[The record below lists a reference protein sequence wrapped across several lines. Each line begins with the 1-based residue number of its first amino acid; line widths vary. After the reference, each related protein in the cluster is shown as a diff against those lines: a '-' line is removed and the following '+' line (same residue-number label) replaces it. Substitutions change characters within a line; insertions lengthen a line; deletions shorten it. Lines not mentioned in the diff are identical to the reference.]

1 MNFIQNSNEFSVA
14 DVTATHEKLPK
25 GNYIL
30 RFDQRKG
37 YYLTKTTDFK
47 LPSKLYGDHS
57 IIDRWLSS
65 WKHNTNKNM
74 GIILSGTKGTG
85 KTITAQKFCIESEL
99 PVITINEAFAGSDFI
114 EFITNSVLG
123 ECIIFIDEFEK
134 VFPKYSGKVDSSDLL
149 SIMDGN
155 YSTRLVFLFTVN
167 EFEISDYL
175 VNRLSRIKYRK
186 DYVNMTD
193 AEMQEVIND
202 MLDNKSHTESI
213 YEFFDAVGI
222 RTYDLLTNLIK
233 EMNLFSEDA
242 ISVGAHLNLQPSPKR
257 YVVYELHDGNE
268 FSCYECEYKA
278 KSEFIRIERK
288 SLKYLADKRIK
299 LGLDSQPSEY
309 DEYDDDEIDLPLPE
323 SSTDDINPNSI
334 ESAVGWVALMRREE
348 CKVQRN
354 GVDSILITH
363 IPTGCQFRLKESV
376 KVYSAF

>member
-1 MNFIQNSNEFSVA
+1 
-14 DVTATHEKLPK
+14 
-25 GNYIL
+25 
-30 RFDQRKG
+30 
-37 YYLTKTTDFK
+37 
-47 LPSKLYGDHS
+47 
-57 IIDRWLSS
+57 
-65 WKHNTNKNM
+65 
-74 GIILSGTKGTG
+74 
-85 KTITAQKFCIESEL
+85 
-99 PVITINEAFAGSDFI
+99 
-114 EFITNSVLG
+114 
-123 ECIIFIDEFEK
+123 
-134 VFPKYSGKVDSSDLL
+134 
-149 SIMDGN
+149 
-155 YSTRLVFLFTVN
+155 
-167 EFEISDYL
+167 
-175 VNRLSRIKYRK
+175 
-186 DYVNMTD
+186 MTD

-334 ESAVGWVALMRREE
+334 ESAMGWVALMRREE

>member
-1 MNFIQNSNEFSVA
+1 MSFIQNSNEFNVA

-30 RFDQRKG
+30 RYDQRKG
-37 YYLTKTTDFK
+37 FYLTKTMDFK

-57 IIDRWLSS
+57 IVNRWKSS
-65 WKHNTNKNM
+65 WENNTNKNM

-85 KTITAQKFCIESEL
+85 KTITAQKFCIEANL

-114 EFITNSVLG
+114 EFITNPVLG

-134 VFPKYSGKVDSSDLL
+134 VYPRYSGKVDASDLL

-167 EFEISDYL
+167 EFDISDYL

-193 AEMQEVIND
+193 DEMQEVIND
-202 MLDNKSHTESI
+202 MLVNKSHTESI
-213 YEFFDAVGI
+213 YDFFDAVGI

-233 EMNLFSEDA
+233 EMNLFKEDA

-257 YVVYELHDGNE
+257 YAVFELHDGNE
-268 FSCYECEYKA
+268 YSCYECEYKA
-278 KSEFIRIERK
+278 KSDIIRIDRK

-299 LGLDSQPSEY
+299 LGLDKTEEY
-309 DEYDDDEIDLPLPE
+309 DEYVDEEEATSMIMIEGDN
-323 SSTDDINPNSI
+323 NPDTLVNAMGW
-334 ESAVGWVALMRREE
+334 SAILKREE
-348 CKVQRN
+348 CDIKRN
-354 GVDSILITH
+354 GIDSILITH
-363 IPTGCQFRLKESV
+363 IPTGCQFRLKEAV
-376 KVYSAF
+376 RVYSAF